1 MVNRKAAGKAGERRS
16 ELMKPPRQGLQG
28 VKRGHCFCLAC
39 DCANVCVCL
48 CVFMACVYSLEAVDE
63 PL

>member
-1 MVNRKAAGKAGERRS
+1 MEKQKELVNKIAAGKAGERRS

-39 DCANVCVCL
+39 ECVCM
-48 CVFMACVYSLEAVDE
+48 CVSSWRVQ
-63 PL
+63 PGGH